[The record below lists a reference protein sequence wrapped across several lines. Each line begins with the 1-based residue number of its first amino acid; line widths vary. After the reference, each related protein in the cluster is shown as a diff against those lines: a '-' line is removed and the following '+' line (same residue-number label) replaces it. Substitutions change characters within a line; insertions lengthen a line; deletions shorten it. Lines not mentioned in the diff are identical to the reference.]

1 MPRSLELLSHQ
12 PYRFGFTAETCANND
27 NRAYCNLVED
37 GDTISFQVRRIMGTS
52 LGCDLTDVDGT
63 QLLANS
69 GFTGAAAPEWTLSGG
84 WTYGAD
90 AVSNAGGNGS
100 VSQTYAGMVDNT
112 MYKIDVTTT
121 ATTTG
126 ADLEVFLSG
135 TVRGVIPVGSVAGT
149 YTFYSI
155 SDTGVSS
162 TVGVQGTG
170 ITTTVTSIEMYTA
183 APCFTFNVTEGTVT
197 FDEDNGLVVSG
208 SVGIAVTLPFET
220 SNTYSPHVEID
231 FADVQGGSIV
241 VTYDSDVSATM
252 PISNGTFEWTS
263 NGRNFTTY
271 GIGLTDFIGNINN
284 ISFEQYSSDYFFSLY
299 DLDGVFV
306 QSLNNYITY
315 CRDTINLS
323 LDPQA
328 EGITYGC
335 YRMGIYDPFQHADYF
350 EASYDFTTLG
360 APWTETGT
368 AWTLTG
374 GVGYEFDAAGN
385 TNAFAETLE
394 NTGGTYAVAWVK
406 MKFETVDNTG
416 AGIGASSMGIS
427 LVDPSGPST
436 VADSQITSPGVD
448 TIHRYSSEG
457 TPVTTYGATVE
468 PNIYINGALAG
479 DHYEFVNAFYKIY
492 PYHLDYTSNCFNYRA
507 DHPCSKVIY
516 AVPHNDLGFNT
527 DNCPFAIQQRF
538 RIVRITP
545 HYLVQGSDFISSD
558 GTRYLVSGTMQKVS
572 VLLFDYMDEISHDVV
587 AAILM
592 SRTIYIG
599 DTVLNINNDG
609 IRYFAL
615 AQNYTPEW
623 EKNGKLNL
631 AMGRIEIIEYDQVKF
646 STNCE

>member
-37 GDTISFQVRRIMGTS
+37 GDTIAFQVRRIMGTDI
-52 LGCDLTDVDGT
+52 GCDLTDVDAT

-69 GFTGAAAPEWTLSGG
+69 GFTGSAASWTLTGG
-84 WTYGAD
+84 WAYGAN
-90 AVSNAGGNGS
+90 AVAIAAGNGS
-100 VSQTYAGMVDNT
+100 VSQTYASMVDNAL
-112 MYKIDVTTT
+112 YKIVVTTT

-126 ADLEVFLSG
+126 ADLEIFLSG
-135 TVRGVIPVGSVAGT
+135 TVRNTIPVGSVAGT
-149 YTFYSI
+149 YTFYEI
-155 SDTGVSS
+155 ADTGVSS

-170 ITTTVTSIEMYTA
+170 ITTTVTSIEMYRA
-183 APCFTFNVTEGTVT
+183 ASCYTFDVTEGTVT
-197 FDEDNGLVVSG
+197 FDETSGLVVNG
-208 SVGIAVTLPFET
+208 SVNIEVTLPFEP
-220 SNTYSPHVEID
+220 SSIYSPHVEID
-231 FADVQGGSIV
+231 FADVQGGNIV
-241 VTYDSDVSATM
+241 VTYDSDVTATM

-263 NGRNFTTY
+263 NGSTYTTY
-271 GIGLTDFIGNINN
+271 GISLTDFIGNINT
-284 ISFEQYSSDYFFSLY
+284 ISFEQYSSAYYFSLY

-306 QSLNNYITY
+306 QSLNNYVTY

-335 YRMGIYDPFQHADYF
+335 YRMGIYDPFQNLADHI
-350 EASYDFTTLG
+350 ELTYDDFSAWTSTGNTWTLG
-360 APWTETGT
+360 AP
-368 AWTLTG
+368 A
-374 GVGYEFDAAGN
+374 EFDAVGN
-385 TNAFAETLE
+385 TNASIVEAETAAAAF
-394 NTGGTYAVAWVK
+394 AVAWVK
-406 MKFETVDNTG
+406 FRFETGTQTG
-416 AGIGASSMGIS
+416 PGIGGSSVQIS
-427 LVDPSGPST
+427 IVDDSVPTTIAAYSTTSVGSPTIFRRSGGGDPTITYST
-436 VADSQITSPGVD
+436 SLEPRMDIT
-448 TIHRYSSEG
+448 
-457 TPVTTYGATVE
+457 
-468 PNIYINGALAG
+468 GALAT
-479 DHYEFVNAFYKIY
+479 DHYEIVEAYYKIY
-492 PYHLDYTSNCFNYRA
+492 PYNLDYTSNCFNYRA

-572 VLLFDYMDEISHDVV
+572 VLLFDYMDEIAHDVV

-599 DTVLNINNDG
+599 DVTLNIANDG

>member
-37 GDTISFQVRRIMGTS
+37 GDNISFQVRRIMGTS
-52 LGCDLTDVDGT
+52 LGCSLTDVDGT

-69 GFTGAAAPEWTLSGG
+69 GFTGSAASWTLGGG
-84 WTYGAD
+84 WAYGAN
-90 AVSNAGGNGS
+90 AVAIAAGNGS
-100 VSQTYAGMVDNT
+100 VSQTYAAMVDNT
-112 MYKIDVTTT
+112 MYKIDVTTS

-208 SVGIAVTLPFET
+208 SVSIVVTLPFEP
-220 SNTYSPHVEID
+220 SSIYSPHVEID
-231 FADVQGGSIV
+231 FADVQGGDIV
-241 VTYDSDVSATM
+241 VTYDSDVTASM

-263 NGRNFTTY
+263 NGSTYGAY
-271 GIGLTDFIGNINN
+271 GIGLTDFIGNINT
-284 ISFEQYSSDYFFSLY
+284 IAFEQYSTAYYFSLY
-299 DLDGVFV
+299 DLDGNFV
-306 QSLNNYITY
+306 QSLNNYVGY
-315 CRDTINLS
+315 CRDYVYLS

-328 EGITYGC
+328 EGFTYGC
-335 YRMGIYDPFQHADYF
+335 YRMGIYDPFQHLADHF

-360 APWTETGT
+360 APWNEVGATWSLG
-368 AWTLTG
+368 AG
-374 GVGYEFDAAGN
+374 GYDFDAAATTTASIN
-385 TNAFAETLE
+385 ETE
-394 NTGGTYAVAWVK
+394 TAIAPYAVAWTK
-406 MKFETVDNTG
+406 MRLETGSNTG
-416 AGIGASSMGIS
+416 TGIGGSSQEIS
-427 LVDPSGPST
+427 IVDPGSGPGY
-436 VADSQITSPGVD
+436 VAQAGFTSSGTP
-448 TIHRYSSEG
+448 TIYRFIAEG
-457 TPVTTYGATVE
+457 TPVVTFTTAVN
-468 PNIYINGALAG
+468 PSIYVYAPDAG
-479 DHYEFVNAFYKIY
+479 DHYEHLNAYYKIY

-572 VLLFDYMDEISHDVV
+572 VLLFDYMDEIAHDVV

-646 STNCE
+646 ATNCE